1 MRIRNVKNKK
11 EILSK
16 HGIEYEEN
24 RLNNGTRFYVF
35 QNLFG
40 RLPMKEYFI
49 FENDIYGDITS
60 DFVKIELYNYEPF
73 PVKYDN
79 LKIAVDY
86 ANMKEEFEV
95 FHIKE
100 NPSYI
105 GGYDFYLSVPYR
117 IKDDDYGVTLC
128 RISVALERMMEKYYP
143 KFIA

>member
-1 MRIRNVKNKK
+1 MANIKNFRDT
-11 EILSK
+11 LNK

-60 DFVKIELYNYEPF
+60 DFVKRELYNYEPF

-143 KFIA
+143 NFIA

>member
-1 MRIRNVKNKK
+1 MANIKK
-11 EILSK
+11 FRDTLNK

>member
-1 MRIRNVKNKK
+1 MANIKK
-11 EILSK
+11 FRDTLNK

-143 KFIA
+143 NFIA

>member
-1 MRIRNVKNKK
+1 MANIKK
-11 EILSK
+11 YRDTLNK

-105 GGYDFYLSVPYR
+105 GGYDFDLSVPYR

>member
-1 MRIRNVKNKK
+1 METGEKFRDTLN
-11 EILSK
+11 K

>member
-1 MRIRNVKNKK
+1 MANIKK
-11 EILSK
+11 FRDTLNK

-100 NPSYI
+100 NTM
-105 GGYDFYLSVPYR
+105 VH
-117 IKDDDYGVTLC
+117 T
-128 RISVALERMMEKYYP
+128 
-143 KFIA
+143 

>member
-1 MRIRNVKNKK
+1 MANIKK
-11 EILSK
+11 FRDTLNK

-40 RLPMKEYFI
+40 RFPMKEYFI
-49 FENDIYGDITS
+49 FENDIYGDVTS

>member
-1 MRIRNVKNKK
+1 MANIKIFRDTLN
-11 EILSK
+11 K